1 MPAFDLLT
9 GIKNATP
16 EEALSAFSTWGA
28 VHGSNSNYMRMALSL
43 VDNHF
48 RQSPAS
54 AAAAVQRAQHTL
66 ATKRPRA
73 DSSTS
78 YESGSESGLSIS
90 ALTSFGPAPRFKE
103 PASRQPP
110 FPGFTRGGSRGG
122 GNASSKRG
130 SSGGQGPPR
139 QSLIV
144 VLVIIYFKKGFFSP

>member
-1 MPAFDLLT
+1 MA
-9 GIKNATP
+9 IHCRAVKNSLRGT
-16 EEALSAFSTWGA
+16 
-28 VHGSNSNYMRMALSL
+28 MRMILSL

-54 AAAAVQRAQHTL
+54 AAAAVQRAPHAP

-78 YESGSESGLSIS
+78 YESGSESGLPIS
-90 ALTSFGPAPRFKE
+90 ALTSFGPAPRFKA

-110 FPGFTRGGSRGG
+110 FPVSLGAAPVAAATPLQREAPVVVR
-122 GNASSKRG
+122 
-130 SSGGQGPPR
+130 GPPR

-144 VLVIIYFKKGFFSP
+144 VLVIIYLKMCFLAPDHW